1 MGQPCQV
8 VHLTLSVESPK
19 KIIMSKGFRKL
30 HHAIHHE
37 AAPGVL
43 LILATVAALVVAN
56 SGVAWYGE
64 LLSVDGRIGIGD
76 WKIEKPLILWIN
88 DGLMA
93 VFFLLVG
100 LELKREIL
108 FGELSDR
115 RKIVLPLAGAIGGM
129 AIPAAVYAWIN
140 WGDPVAMNGWAIPA
154 ATDIAFAL
162 GILAILGSRV
172 PVTLKVL
179 LASIAVI
186 DDLGAIAVIAIFY
199 TDGLSWTSLG
209 GAAVSLAIL
218 FALNRFGVRKAAP
231 YIVTG
236 LFLWVAVLKS
246 GVHATLAGVALAA
259 FIPAA
264 PRKNEKG
271 EEEESSDSLL
281 SQMEHG
287 LHSWVMFLILPLF
300 AFANA
305 GGADSRHESQR
316 LAGACAF
323 GNRVGT
329 FFGGNNWEFSVFVGW
344 W

>member
-1 MGQPCQV
+1 
-8 VHLTLSVESPK
+8 
-19 KIIMSKGFRKL
+19 MSKGFHKL
-30 HHAIHHE
+30 HKAIHHE

-43 LILATVAALVVAN
+43 LILATVAALLVAN
-56 SGVAWYGE
+56 SGAAWYGE

-129 AIPAAVYAWIN
+129 AIPAAIYAWIN

-186 DDLGAIAVIAIFY
+186 DDLGAIAVIALFY
-199 TDGLSWTSLG
+199 TDGLSMTSLA
-209 GAAVSLAIL
+209 GAAVALVIL
-218 FALNRFGVRKAAP
+218 FTLNRFGVRKTAP

-259 FIPAA
+259 FIPAT
-264 PRKNEKG
+264 PGKKREG
-271 EEEESSDSLL
+271 
-281 SQMEHG
+281 
-287 LHSWVMFLILPLF
+287 
-300 AFANA
+300 
-305 GGADSRHESQR
+305 
-316 LAGACAF
+316 
-323 GNRVGT
+323 
-329 FFGGNNWEFSVFVGW
+329 
-344 W
+344 